1 MEITFQTV
9 LTPSA
14 ITITLDHEVEKI
26 SVTEDKLPLPENS
39 FYLFFA
45 QKECQAI
52 GKTIEP
58 QKWDK
63 VILIQL
69 SWEIEAPHMIA
80 LLLEKAQ
87 ASGLTIMTDE
97 ALDKKIPT
105 NIQKKLATPSEEIL
119 TILALFGYPL
129 EKQHKVEKKKTS
141 KARHRW
147 SKKVS
152 EIPFTVNFRNSQATL
167 YWRSRNEMVINAGAK
182 LLMEAPLNKDGSVS
196 YSAKYGEKLRDD
208 FKDCISDGKTTKDI
222 IVKSVNEAS
231 LLLYFGGTNSW
242 LEMVDENGKTIDEWT
257 KVDGSND

>member
-14 ITITLDHEVEKI
+14 TTITLDHEVEKI
-26 SVTEDKLPLPENS
+26 SVTEEKLPLPENS

-58 QKWDK
+58 KKWDK

-80 LLLEKAQ
+80 SLLEKAQ

-97 ALDKKIPT
+97 TLDRKIPT
-105 NIQKKLATPSEEIL
+105 NIQKKLATPNEEIL
-119 TILALFGYPL
+119 TIFSLFGYSL
-129 EKQHKVEKKKTS
+129 GEQQKTEKKKPA

-147 SKKVS
+147 SKKIS

-167 YWRSRNEMVINAGAK
+167 YWLSRNEMLIKSGAT
-182 LLMEAPLNKDGSVS
+182 LLTEAPRNKDGSVG

-208 FKDCISDGKTTKDI
+208 FKECISNGKTTKDI

-242 LEMVDENGKTIDEWT
+242 LEIVDENGKSIDEWT
-257 KVDGSND
+257 KVE

>member
-26 SVTEDKLPLPENS
+26 SVTEEKLPLPENS

-58 QKWDK
+58 KKWDK

-80 LLLEKAQ
+80 SLLEKAQ

-97 ALDKKIPT
+97 TLDRKIPT
-105 NIQKKLATPSEEIL
+105 NIQKKLATPNEEIL
-119 TILALFGYPL
+119 TIFSLFGYSL
-129 EKQHKVEKKKTS
+129 GEQQKRKRKNQQRL
-141 KARHRW
+141 A
-147 SKKVS
+147 
-152 EIPFTVNFRNSQATL
+152 I
-167 YWRSRNEMVINAGAK
+167 AGQK
-182 LLMEAPLNKDGSVS
+182 R
-196 YSAKYGEKLRDD
+196 SAKYP
-208 FKDCISDGKTTKDI
+208 
-222 IVKSVNEAS
+222 
-231 LLLYFGGTNSW
+231 LL
-242 LEMVDENGKTIDEWT
+242 
-257 KVDGSND
+257 